1 MFNIGDKVMIK
12 GGKYK
17 HLEGVVTKIKEISA
31 DVKIGSIYCRLM
43 IDDLEKID
51 APYTVD
57 EVFEVAEEGDIFE
70 IEDINEGRL
79 RFEYRNSSLFC
90 ITDGDYFYT
99 FIEERYSMKD
109 IMKMKFVKIVEYSKL
124 KINKKDLDNIVKL
137 LKDNGYNYEIEE
149 V

>member
-1 MFNIGDKVMIK
+1 MFSVGDKVMIK

-17 HLEGVVTKIKEISA
+17 YLEGVVTKIREISA

-57 EVFEVAEEGDIFE
+57 EVFEIAQVGDVFE
-70 IEDINEGRL
+70 IEDANEGRL

-90 ITDGDYFYT
+90 ITDGDYFFT

-109 IMKMKFVKIVEYSKL
+109 IMKMKFVKIQL
-124 KINKKDLDNIVKL
+124 
-137 LKDNGYNYEIEE
+137 
-149 V
+149 

>member
-1 MFNIGDKVMIK
+1 
-12 GGKYK
+12 
-17 HLEGVVTKIKEISA
+17 
-31 DVKIGSIYCRLM
+31 M

-57 EVFEVAEEGDIFE
+57 EVFEIAQVGDIFE
-70 IEDINEGRL
+70 IEDINEGIL

-109 IMKMKFVKIVEYSKL
+109 IMKMKFFKVIEHSRL
-124 KINKKDLDNIVKL
+124 KINKKDLNNVIEL

>member
-1 MFNIGDKVMIK
+1 MFSVGDKVMIK

-17 HLEGVVTKIKEISA
+17 YLEGVVTKIREITA

-57 EVFEVAEEGDIFE
+57 EVFEIAQVGDVFE
-70 IEDINEGRL
+70 IKDVNEGIL

-90 ITDGDYFYT
+90 ITDGDYFFT

-109 IMKMKFVKIVEYSKL
+109 IMKMKFFKVIECSK
-124 KINKKDLDNIVKL
+124 
-137 LKDNGYNYEIEE
+137 
-149 V
+149 

>member
-17 HLEGVVTKIKEISA
+17 YLEGVVTKIKEITA
-31 DVKIGSIYCRLM
+31 DVKIGSISCRLM

-57 EVFEVAEEGDIFE
+57 EVFEVAQEGDVFL
-70 IEDINEGRL
+70 NE
-79 RFEYRNSSLFC
+79 
-90 ITDGDYFYT
+90 DGDKYIYKNGS
-99 FIEERYSMKD
+99 ILDYVNYEEITEYYSLGV
-109 IMKMKFVKIVEYSKL
+109 IMKMKFYKVIEHSKL
-124 KINKKDLDNIVKL
+124 KINKKDLNNIVKL
-137 LKDNGYNYEIEE
+137 LRDNGYNYEIEE

>member
-1 MFNIGDKVMIK
+1 MFSVGDKVMIK

-17 HLEGVVTKIKEISA
+17 FLEGVVTKIREITA

-57 EVFEVAEEGDIFE
+57 EVFEIAQVGDVFE
-70 IEDINEGRL
+70 IEDANEGRL

-90 ITDGDYFYT
+90 ITDGDYFFT

-109 IMKMKFVKIVEYSKL
+109 IMKMKFFKVIECSK
-124 KINKKDLDNIVKL
+124 
-137 LKDNGYNYEIEE
+137 
-149 V
+149 

>member
-17 HLEGVVTKIKEISA
+17 YLEGVVTKIREITA

-57 EVFEVAEEGDIFE
+57 EVFEIAQVGDVFE
-70 IEDINEGRL
+70 IEDANEGRL

-90 ITDGDYFYT
+90 ITDGDYFFT

-109 IMKMKFVKIVEYSKL
+109 IMKMKFFKVIECSK
-124 KINKKDLDNIVKL
+124 
-137 LKDNGYNYEIEE
+137 
-149 V
+149 

>member
-17 HLEGVVTKIKEISA
+17 FLEGVVTKIREITA

-57 EVFEVAEEGDIFE
+57 EVFEIAQVGDVFE
-70 IEDINEGRL
+70 IEDANEGRL

-90 ITDGDYFYT
+90 ITDGDYFFT

-109 IMKMKFVKIVEYSKL
+109 IMKMKFFKVIECSK
-124 KINKKDLDNIVKL
+124 
-137 LKDNGYNYEIEE
+137 
-149 V
+149 